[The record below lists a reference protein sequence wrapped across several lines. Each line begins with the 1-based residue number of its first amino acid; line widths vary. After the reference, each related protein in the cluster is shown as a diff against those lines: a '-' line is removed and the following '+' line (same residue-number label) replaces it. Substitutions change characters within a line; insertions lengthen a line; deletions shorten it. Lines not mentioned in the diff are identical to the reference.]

1 MSLPSRTAGIRSP
14 GELYACRGSFMPR
27 IAGGLGGTRHWRIC
41 RDTKAGGKSART
53 RGRKKKDLSR
63 KNPAGAGL
71 SLGLTSSEGPMEPVL
86 DRQRGSR
93 LLVPLP
99 SDKKTAQQ
107 RPGRG
112 CAPARQL
119 GEQALTAA

>member
-1 MSLPSRTAGIRSP
+1 
-14 GELYACRGSFMPR
+14 
-27 IAGGLGGTRHWRIC
+27 
-41 RDTKAGGKSART
+41 
-53 RGRKKKDLSR
+53 
-63 KNPAGAGL
+63 
-71 SLGLTSSEGPMEPVL
+71 MEPVL

-119 GEQALTAA
+119 GEQALTAAWCWARFGWSTSTRDGW